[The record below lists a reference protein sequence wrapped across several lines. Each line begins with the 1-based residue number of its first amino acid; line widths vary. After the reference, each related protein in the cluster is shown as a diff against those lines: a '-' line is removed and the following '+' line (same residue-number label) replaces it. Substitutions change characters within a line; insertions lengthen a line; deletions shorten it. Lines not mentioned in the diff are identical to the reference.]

1 MRFLVLGA
9 GMMGSAV
16 AYDLATASP
25 DNTVLLADIN
35 EDAARATARAIGP
48 NVHPHR
54 LDVYDDA
61 ALAALLQGCSVVV
74 SAVSYSV
81 NERITRAAI
90 DAGVHMCDL
99 GGNNDVV
106 DRQMAMDAAAKA
118 RGVTVLPNCGL
129 APGLINI
136 LAAAGMSA
144 FDTVDTIALRVGG
157 LPRNPRPPLNYQIV
171 FSAEGLLNEYIE
183 PAEILE
189 DGELKTVPSMTGLE
203 ELSFP
208 SPYGRL
214 EAFYTS
220 GGLST
225 LTRTLRSKVRRLDYK
240 TIRYPGHCERFKLLL
255 DIGFATSEPI
265 LNAGGSV
272 RTSRELFTELLKRRL
287 DGDGP
292 DVVLARATLTGTKN
306 GGKQTLVYECVDVYD
321 EGTRMTAMMRTTA
334 FPTSIAALLLADG
347 RITRRGV
354 FPPEEC
360 VPGDSMI
367 AELRKRGIVISTQIS
382 HESLP

>member
-16 AYDLATASP
+16 AYDLAKASP

-35 EDAARATARAIGP
+35 EDAARTTARAIGP
-48 NVHPHR
+48 NVQPHK
-54 LDVYDDA
+54 LDVNDA
-61 ALAALLQGCSVVV
+61 AALDALLQGCSVVV

-90 DAGVHMCDL
+90 AGGVHMCDL

-106 DRQMAMDAAAKA
+106 DRQMAMDAAAKT
-118 RGVTVLPNCGL
+118 RNVTVLPNCGL

-144 FDTVDTIALRVGG
+144 FDAVDSIALRVGG

-189 DGELKTVPSMTGLE
+189 NGELKTVPSMTGLE

-208 SPYGRL
+208 LPYGRL

-225 LTRTLRSKVRRLDYK
+225 LTRTLRSKVGRLDYK

-360 VPGDSMI
+360 VPGDIMI